1 MFERFSD
8 AKHLVVLE
16 EDLYMSV
23 DILDYFSQLIP
34 VMEKDKS
41 IYCISAWNDQVT
53 QTILLNQT
61 PTLPAWSLMV

>member
-1 MFERFSD
+1 M
-8 AKHLVVLE
+8 
-16 EDLYMSV
+16 

-53 QTILLNQT
+53 CVGRNMLLLGVQ
-61 PTLPAWSLMV
+61 PFEFGGASEVVEPGDGWGGYFL